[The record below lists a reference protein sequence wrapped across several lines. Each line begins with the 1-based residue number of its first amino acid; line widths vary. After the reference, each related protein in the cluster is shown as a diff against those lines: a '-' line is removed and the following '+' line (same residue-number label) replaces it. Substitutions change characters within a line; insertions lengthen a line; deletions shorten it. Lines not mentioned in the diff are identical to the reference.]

1 MIKFVHLI
9 AEMLNISS
17 RHIFIFLL
25 SFLTYYLLKALEIL
39 FDRFCLKFFN
49 NNKKQYL
56 GIKKNHVIFNIIFVI
71 CLIVFWAKD
80 LRNMMTIITFISTA
94 FTLVLKDFILNL
106 FAGVYIKM
114 KRIVNL
120 EDRILIHDVKGDV
133 INLSALN
140 FEVLEVNDKEN
151 GEQSS
156 GIVTIIPNSY
166 VLTYPVKNYN
176 KAFKYIWEE
185 VNIDLPIGSDLK
197 KAKGI
202 LYKIVNENDI
212 IKRIPNKMEKQM
224 AQASSEYR
232 IYYNKFKPII
242 YTKIIDK
249 HIRLSVRYLMHPKK
263 SRVVEDY
270 IWTKT
275 IEEFSKAGVE
285 FYQS

>member
-1 MIKFVHLI
+1 MEKIINYI
-9 AEMLNISS
+9 ADTLNISE
-17 RHIFIFLL
+17 RHIIILLL
-25 SFLTYYLLKALEIL
+25 SIFTYYFLKALQVIL
-39 FDRFCLKFFN
+39 DKLLLKYFN

-56 GIKKNHVIFNIIFVI
+56 GIKKNHIIFNIIFVF
-71 CLIVFWAKD
+71 CLIVYWSKD
-80 LRNMMTIITFISTA
+80 LKNMMTMITFVSTA

-106 FAGVYIKM
+106 FAGIYIKI
-114 KRIVNL
+114 KKIISL

-140 FEVLEVNDKEN
+140 FEILEVNDKEN

-156 GIVTIIPNSY
+156 GIVTVVPNSY

-185 VNIDLPIGSDLK
+185 INIDLPINTDIK

-212 IKRIPNKMEKQM
+212 IKRIPQKMEKQM
-224 AQASSEYR
+224 SQASSEYR

-242 YTKIIDK
+242 YTKIIDN

-270 IWTKT
+270 IWLKT
-275 IEEFSKAGVE
+275 IEQFKNNEIDFC
-285 FYQS
+285 

>member
-1 MIKFVHLI
+1 MEKIINYI
-9 AEMLNISS
+9 ADTLNISE
-17 RHIFIFLL
+17 RHIIILLL
-25 SFLTYYLLKALEIL
+25 SIFTYYFLKALQVIL
-39 FDRFCLKFFN
+39 DKLLLKYFN

-56 GIKKNHVIFNIIFVI
+56 GIKKNHIIFNIIFVF
-71 CLIVFWAKD
+71 CLIVYWSKD
-80 LRNMMTIITFISTA
+80 LKNMMTMITFVSTA

-106 FAGVYIKM
+106 FAGIYIKM
-114 KRIVNL
+114 KKIISL

-140 FEVLEVNDKEN
+140 FEILEVNDKEN

-156 GIVTIIPNSY
+156 GIVTVVPNSY

-185 VNIDLPIGSDLK
+185 INIDLPINTDIK

-212 IKRIPNKMEKQM
+212 IKRIPQKMEKQM
-224 AQASSEYR
+224 SQASSEYR

-242 YTKIIDK
+242 YTKIIDN

-270 IWTKT
+270 IWLKT
-275 IEEFSKAGVE
+275 IEQFKNNEIDFC
-285 FYQS
+285 